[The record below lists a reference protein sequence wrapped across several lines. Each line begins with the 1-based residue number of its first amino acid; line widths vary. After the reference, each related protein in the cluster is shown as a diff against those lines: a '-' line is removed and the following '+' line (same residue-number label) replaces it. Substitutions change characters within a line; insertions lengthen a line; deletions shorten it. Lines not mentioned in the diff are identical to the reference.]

1 MKENIC
7 LKYQY
12 SIFGDFSD
20 ISPEKSEIIIK
31 LITLFSKEN
40 FIPASFQELSMNQIP
55 TIMDSRISLSNK
67 DGLSVNIGNKRL
79 DIEFDYLEDGKYY
92 NMDIEEITQ
101 KAMEIIS
108 LLMNE
113 FKKTCNRIAL
123 NTTEL
128 LDEVKSKKITDMFY
142 NTKNIFEYYNRNI
155 PFEWNERYVSRV
167 DGEKIGEKI
176 NIITSI
182 SKAEGKLTTPKKEIK
197 IDGIMLQFDINTL
210 PNNVNYRFSNDEI
223 TKFFDD
229 AIKERTL
236 IENEIK

>member
-31 LITLFSKEN
+31 LMTLFSKEN

-155 PFEWNERYVSRV
+155 PLNGMKDMFPE
-167 DGEKIGEKI
+167 
-176 NIITSI
+176 
-182 SKAEGKLTTPKKEIK
+182 
-197 IDGIMLQFDINTL
+197 
-210 PNNVNYRFSNDEI
+210 
-223 TKFFDD
+223 
-229 AIKERTL
+229 
-236 IENEIK
+236 